1 MKNLKWAIAS
11 CLMLSFGQ
19 AEAAERTQILS
30 LDAIAALHGISHLQC
45 SADGTWVA
53 YDVSSQNQ
61 KDDKRRTAIWMVNL
75 VQGDALRLT
84 PETENSSN
92 PAFSPDGRYIAF
104 LSKRGKQSHRQ
115 IYLLDRRGGEA
126 QAVTDVKGEIGEIV
140 WSPNSDALAVT
151 MSDPPNEGDPA
162 ADDEK
167 PKPIVIDGYKFK

>member
-11 CLMLSFGQ
+11 CLILGFGP
-19 AEAAERTQILS
+19 ALAAERTQILS

-45 SADGTWVA
+45 SADGIWAA
-53 YDVSSQNQ
+53 YEVSSQNQ

-115 IYLLDRRGGEA
+115 IYLLDRRGGEP

-140 WSPNSDALAVT
+140 WSHKSDALTDT
-151 MSDPPNEGDPA
+151 MSYPHNEGET
-162 ADDEK
+162 ADDDE
-167 PKPIVIDGYKFK
+167 